1 MAESGGV
8 SPERCAP
15 AGKDAGQTGQIAAG
29 AKETPAKQ
37 TEDTRK
43 PDGKRQKPNPY
54 GTQTRPEKDA
64 RPAEAA
70 SKLSKKG
77 AATARGKT
85 GPTRKEAQGFP
96 PKEAALSRKRGYTP
110 SRNRQRPSGKHAALF
125 PKTCST
131 FRKKRQGNMQKVL
144 GETRDSPRTF
154 CRETQGL
161 GRSAQRL
168 STETWSNS
176 ARPPCSEAGKSPVNP
191 TQTCGGNGIST
202 E

>member
-43 PDGKRQKPNPY
+43 PDGKKQKPNPY

-64 RPAEAA
+64 RPTDAA
-70 SKLSKKG
+70 SKLSKKR

-85 GPTRKEAQGFP
+85 GPTREGRARLSDKRCCAFP
-96 PKEAALSRKRGYTP
+96 KKRLRSFQKQATPFRKTC
-110 SRNRQRPSGKHAALF
+110 SLF

-131 FRKKRQGNMQKVL
+131 FRKKRQGNTQKVL
-144 GETRDSPRTF
+144 GETRDSPRAF

>member
-70 SKLSKKG
+70 SKLSKKR

-85 GPTRKEAQGFP
+85 GPTREGRARLSDKRCCAFPKKRLRFPEKEATLLPETGN
-96 PKEAALSRKRGYTP
+96 ALPENMLRFF
-110 SRNRQRPSGKHAALF
+110 QKHAALF
-125 PKTCST
+125 GKRGRGI
-131 FRKKRQGNMQKVL
+131 RKKSL
-144 GETRDSPRTF
+144 GKRGIP
-154 CRETQGL
+154 QGL
-161 GRSAQRL
+161 FAERH
-168 STETWSNS
+168 
-176 ARPPCSEAGKSPVNP
+176 KV
-191 TQTCGGNGIST
+191 
-202 E
+202 